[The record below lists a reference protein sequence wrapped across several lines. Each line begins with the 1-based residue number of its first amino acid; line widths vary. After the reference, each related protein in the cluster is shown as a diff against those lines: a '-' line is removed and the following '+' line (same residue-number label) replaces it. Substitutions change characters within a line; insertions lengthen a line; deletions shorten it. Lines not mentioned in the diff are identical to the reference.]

1 MIEQQGP
8 AIDYYVWLLSDWAY
22 LGGFRFVQL
31 AKRHGLKINHIPMR
45 MQDVYAGSGGILLGN
60 RSWQRQAYRITELK
74 RWRSRLGIPV
84 NIEPKFFPCDV
95 DLASCVVIA
104 GQRRGLP
111 ITDFVNAMMR
121 AIWAEDQNVAEPD
134 VLIAIAD
141 VAALRAA
148 SYSMRPIPRRCAAN
162 TAAIPLELSPQEYSG
177 HRSTYSKANF
187 SGARTASTCWKRKSC
202 GQPSTISAVP
212 RLTHIRRGMFVAR
225 GQSERP
231 GLSQRQFQRLLIW
244 SL

>member
-22 LGGFRFVQL
+22 LVGVRFVQL
-31 AKRHGLKINHIPMR
+31 AKRHRLKINHIPMR

-95 DLASCVVIA
+95 DLASCMAIA

-111 ITDFVNAMMR
+111 IANFVNAVMR
-121 AIWAEDQNVAEPD
+121 AIWAEDQNVAEPG

-141 VAALRAA
+141 RCGLEGRELVDAADAEAVR
-148 SYSMRPIPRRCAAN
+148 SEYRGN
-162 TAAIPLELSPQEYSG
+162 TACALAAGVFGSPFYVFAGELFWGQDRLDMLEEAIV
-177 HRSTYSKANF
+177 RSATGNL
-187 SGARTASTCWKRKSC
+187 G
-202 GQPSTISAVP
+202 
-212 RLTHIRRGMFVAR
+212 RG
-225 GQSERP
+225 SD
-231 GLSQRQFQRLLIW
+231 
-244 SL
+244 